1 VPGRAAG
8 QLRPPAGL
16 IVVARLVAAS
26 LGYLAVFNTGW
37 LLLYVVGSTL
47 VPDADRGTFGLI
59 ALGVAEAATIGLVLL
74 LWRFVDGQPLVAL
87 GLEPAPAGRQWL
99 RGAGVAA
106 LMMGFIV
113 LVWYTLVDGAT
124 WDTNTDAVRAAV
136 VVVGGLVGFAIQGPA
151 EEILFR
157 GYILE
162 NVRAEWGPRW
172 AVAVSALGFA
182 LLHAQNPAFN
192 PVALVNLVLFGVAT
206 ALYKV
211 RVDRGQLWGV
221 FAIHTVWNWLQQ
233 VVFGL
238 PNSGIASTPQ
248 DALFTVTP
256 NQSLPDPIWG
266 GGFGP
271 EGTVAAGLV
280 LLALISASVRQPARV
295 EALRSSRRPGTGRG

>member
-1 VPGRAAG
+1 MPRRAAG
-8 QLRPPAGL
+8 HLRPPAGL

-26 LGYLAVFNTGW
+26 LGYLAVFSTAS
-37 LLLYVVGSTL
+37 LLLYFVGIML
-47 VPDADRGTFGLI
+47 VPETDRGTFGLV

-74 LWRFVDGQPLVAL
+74 LWRFVDGQPLTLL
-87 GLEPAPAGRQWL
+87 GLDPALAGRQWL

-124 WDTNTDAVRAAV
+124 WDINTDAVRAALV
-136 VVVGGLVGFAIQGPA
+136 VLGGLAGFAIQGPA

-162 NVRAEWGPRW
+162 NIRAQWGLGW

-182 LLHAQNPAFN
+182 LWHALNPAFN
-192 PVALVNLVLFGVAT
+192 PVALVNLLLFGVAT

-221 FAIHTVWNWLQQ
+221 FGIHTVWNWLQQ

-238 PNSGIASTPQ
+238 PNSGIASTP
-248 DALFTVTP
+248 DNALFTVTP
-256 NQSLPDPIWG
+256 NASAAGPIWG

-271 EGTVAAGLV
+271 EGTLGAALV
-280 LLALISASVRQPARV
+280 LLALISASLRQPARA
-295 EALRSSRRPGTGRG
+295 EPLRSSRRPGTARG

>member
-1 VPGRAAG
+1 VPRRAAG
-8 QLRPPAGL
+8 HLRPPAGL

-26 LGYLAVFNTGW
+26 LGYLAVFSTAS
-37 LLLYVVGSTL
+37 LLLYFVGITL
-47 VPDADRGTFGLI
+47 VPETDRGTFGLV

-74 LWRFVDGQPLVAL
+74 LWRFVDGQPLTLL
-87 GLEPAPAGRQWL
+87 GLDPALAGRQWL

-124 WDTNTDAVRAAV
+124 WDINTDAVRAALV
-136 VVVGGLVGFAIQGPA
+136 VLGGLAGFAIQGPA

-162 NVRAEWGPRW
+162 NIRAQWGLGW

-182 LLHAQNPAFN
+182 LWHALNPAFN
-192 PVALVNLVLFGVAT
+192 PVALVNLLLFGVAT

-221 FAIHTVWNWLQQ
+221 FGIHTVWNWLQQ

-238 PNSGIASTPQ
+238 PNSGIASTP
-248 DALFTVTP
+248 DNALFTVTP
-256 NQSLPDPIWG
+256 NASAAGPIWG

-271 EGTVAAGLV
+271 EGTLGAALV
-280 LLALISASVRQPARV
+280 LLALISASLRQPARV
-295 EALRSSRRPGTGRG
+295 EALRSSRRPGTERG

>member
-1 VPGRAAG
+1 VPGPAAG
-8 QLRPPAGL
+8 PLRPPAGL
-16 IVVARLVAAS
+16 IVVARIVAAS
-26 LGYLAVFNTGW
+26 LGYLAVFSTAT
-37 LLLYVVGSTL
+37 LMLYFVGLTL
-47 VPDADRGTFGLI
+47 VPETDRGTFGLV

-87 GLEPAPAGRQWL
+87 GLEPAPARRQWL

-124 WDTNTDAVRAAV
+124 WDTNTDAVRAAI

-162 NVRAEWGPRW
+162 NIRAQWGLGW
-172 AVAVSALGFA
+172 AVAGSALGFA
-182 LLHAQNPAFN
+182 LWHALNPAFN

-238 PNSGIASTPQ
+238 PNSGIPSTPQ

-256 NQSLPDPIWG
+256 NQALPDPIWG

-271 EGTVAAGLV
+271 EGTLAAALV
-280 LLALISASVRQPARV
+280 LLALISASLRQPARA
-295 EALRSSRRPGTGRG
+295 EPLRSSRRPGTARG